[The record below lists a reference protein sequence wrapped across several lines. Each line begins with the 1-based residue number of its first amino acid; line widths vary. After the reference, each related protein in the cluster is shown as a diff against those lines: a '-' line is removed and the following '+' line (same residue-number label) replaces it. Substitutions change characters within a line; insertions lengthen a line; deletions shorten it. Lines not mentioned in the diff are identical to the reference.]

1 MGLKGWLEGE
11 WHGGTIGAVPVE
23 MATVAAAR
31 TPERNKGGLF
41 GRANLGGESLWM
53 PDARLQLRESRQR
66 SELSYGA
73 VCTHGRAEHRA
84 GS

>member
-53 PDARLQLRESRQR
+53 PDAHLQLRESRQR